1 MNQPVVAG
9 RPEDWL
15 VAGFEQ
21 LSVNS
26 QKDALAVGLAIVP
39 QLNNKGYK
47 LPGTLEGEISS
58 FY

>member
-21 LSVNS
+21 LSVSS

-39 QLNNKGYK
+39 QFNNKEYG
-47 LPGTLEGEISS
+47 LAGTLEGKSSS